1 MTSGFTV
8 QIPAAAW
15 MTSNGRY
22 HWAARAR
29 RARVLRARAAA
40 KCRRHHIHAGGPV
53 RVVAEIGYR
62 AGRVDPANSYPTI
75 KALTDGMT
83 HHLDLIRHVWIG
95 RHMQLAAVCA
105 CGWESSP
112 QRDRRR
118 AQATYERHTRK
129 ATTS

>member
-1 MTSGFTV
+1 MTRSARGDQQFHRADSSGGMDDL
-8 QIPAAAW
+8 QWPL
-15 MTSNGRY
+15 SLG
-22 HWAARAR
+22 
-29 RARVLRARAAA
+29 
-40 KCRRHHIHAGGPV
+40 RRHHIHAGGPV